1 MDCQDWD
8 PVVLSK
14 KEKVK
19 GPSNVKKLVEEDGD
33 VKKPKMFTVEFGRQI
48 SRLRTEKGLT
58 RKQLAQKMNKPE
70 SLLESIENGK
80 ELYSGPLLA
89 QLKKI
94 LGNEI
99 KV

>member
-1 MDCQDWD
+1 MDCQDWK

-14 KEKVK
+14 KEVK
-19 GPSNVKKLVEEDGD
+19 GPSHVNKKDNEEDGD